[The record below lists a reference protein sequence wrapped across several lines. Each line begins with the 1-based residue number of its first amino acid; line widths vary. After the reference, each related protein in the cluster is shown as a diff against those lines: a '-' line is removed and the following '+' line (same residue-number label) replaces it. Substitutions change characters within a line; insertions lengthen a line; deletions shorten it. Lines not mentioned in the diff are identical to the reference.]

1 MTIENPESA
10 ILDQERRALDRWSQ
24 GDPLGY
30 VDGGAD
36 DITYFDDIG
45 AHRRVDG
52 IDAVR
57 EYLASL
63 EGEIPPH
70 EYEMLDPK
78 VQIYGDTGI
87 LTMRYQATMADGQP
101 GPPWKATSV
110 YRRTAGEWRMVH
122 ANWSLV
128 KAR

>member
-1 MTIENPESA
+1 
-10 ILDQERRALDRWSQ
+10 
-24 GDPLGY
+24 
-30 VDGGAD
+30 VDNAAD

-52 IDAVR
+52 IEAVR
-57 EYLASL
+57 DYLASL

-70 EYEMLDPK
+70 EYELLDPK
-78 VQIYGDTGI
+78 VQIYGDTGV

-122 ANWSLV
+122 AHWSLV
-128 KAR
+128 KAQ